1 MNYHSDLTF
10 FTNEPERN
18 LYDRFNKIL
27 KSNTQFFD
35 IIVGYFRTSGFHLM
49 YPAMEDIEKI
59 RVLVGLNVDKKTV
72 QIIHQAQ
79 QEQMSFEMSHKG
91 VKTFI
96 KWLQSGKLE
105 MRIYPDAP
113 IHAKVYIMRKDM
125 DKADH
130 YGSVITGS
138 SNFSKAGLI
147 NNLEFNVELK
157 DSRDVVFALEKF
169 EELWNKSIDIT
180 DEYIETINKSTWIR
194 EDITPYELFIKTL
207 YEYFKEEINEDKNE
221 TWIEMFSDGFMKLQ
235 YQTDAVIQA
244 KKILDAYNGV
254 FISDVVGLG
263 KTFIC
268 AMLAQKLKGR
278 KLVICPPVLKDYWK
292 RILEQF
298 EVPATVESL
307 GKLDSILEDEDLMKN
322 VKYVF
327 IDEAHRFRNQKTESF
342 QKLHEIC
349 YNKKVILVTATPQ
362 NNYSS
367 DIANQIFLFQPK
379 NNSVIIP
386 DDKNIEAFFNKL
398 DSKLKKLE
406 KGTREYSRV
415 LKANSEIIRDKVLR
429 NIMIRRTRKEIIE
442 YYKDDLEKRGLK
454 FPKLGNPEKI
464 IYTYDDEI
472 EAVFNHTI
480 NIIKRLS
487 YARYKPLTYLRD
499 VSKKEIASL
508 MVSQRNISGF
518 MKSILIKRLESSF
531 EAFKKTLNRF
541 IKSHERFINMC
552 EAGEVYISKKVD
564 IYDLLDS
571 GDDEKL
577 MEFVEEETV
586 QHYPLN
592 AFNNDFISSLKNDLL
607 LLRGLQDEWE
617 EIIEDPKKDQFLSEL
632 KNNINLKDNKIII
645 FTEAKETAEYVGE
658 YLRLEY
664 PDEVIVYSGQAS
676 KSIRMEIEA
685 NYNPDYVYEKK
696 DDIRILVTTDVL
708 AEGINLH
715 RSNVIINY
723 DLPWNPTKVM
733 QRVGRINRVGT
744 EHDEIFVFNFFPTAQ
759 ANMHLTLE
767 ENIMLKIQAF
777 HDTLGED
784 FKYLSEDEEVSSH
797 NLYEKLNSKESLE
810 AEEADDEQSELK
822 YLNIIRDIRDSNVEL
837 YEKIKN
843 LPQKSRSGRKYD
855 KVEEDKTVTFL
866 RKGGLK
872 KFFIADKK
880 SSKEIP
886 FLQAMKYLEVLP
898 DEKRIKLPKTY
909 FDHLQLNKLQFEI
922 SLTGEEIITK
932 KTVKKGRDAQIIKIL
947 KGMSKCRIFTDEE
960 DKLVVKMRNIWEE
973 GNIPATITRE
983 VLKQINWKDVNFEIP
998 NELFSNKKDRG
1009 KEADGILDIF
1019 DRFNFTINE
1028 DEPLEKEVA
1037 IDPEMLGKIFEN
1049 LLEVKDRKSK
1059 GAFYTP
1065 REIVHYMCQ
1074 ESLINYLVNEVNVP
1088 DYESADY
1095 FVCKSYYLLKNEGL
1109 MSYIIPNTILS
1120 NLFAKK

>member
-1 MNYHSDLTF
+1 MIYQSDLTF

-35 IIVGYFRTSGFHLM
+35 VIVGYFRTSGFYLM
-49 YPAMEDIEKI
+49 YPAMKDIEKI
-59 RVLVGLNVDKKTV
+59 RVLVGLNVDGKTV
-72 QIIHQAQ
+72 QIIQQAQ
-79 QEQMSFEMSHKG
+79 SEQMSFEMSHKEVKNEFSEDIVEEMQNSEDSYKVEEG

-96 KWLQSGKLE
+96 KWLRSGKLE
-105 MRIYPDAP
+105 MRVYPDAP

-125 DKADH
+125 NKADY

-157 DSRDVVFALEKF
+157 DSRDVGFALEKF
-169 EELWNKSIDIT
+169 EELWNRSIDIT
-180 DEYIETINKSTWIR
+180 DEYIETINKNTWIR
-194 EDITPYELFIKTL
+194 GDITPYELFIKTL
-207 YEYFKEEINEDKNE
+207 YEYFKEEINEDKSE

-235 YQTDAVIQA
+235 YQTDAVVQA

-268 AMLAQKLKGR
+268 AMLAQKLRGR

-298 EVPATVESL
+298 GVPATVESL
-307 GKLDSILEDEDLMKN
+307 GMLDSILEDEDLMKN

-327 IDEAHRFRNQKTESF
+327 IDEAHRFRNEKTESF
-342 QKLHEIC
+342 EKLHRIC
-349 YNKKVILVTATPQ
+349 YNKKIILVTATPQ

-386 DDKNIEAFFNKL
+386 GNRNIEAFFNKL

-406 KGTREYSRV
+406 KGTREYSET

-429 NIMIRRTRKEIIE
+429 NIMIRRTRKEIME
-442 YYKDDLEKRGLK
+442 YYKDDLEKRGLR
-454 FPKLGNPEKI
+454 FPKLDNPEKI
-464 IYTYDDEI
+464 IYTYNDEI

-480 NIIKRLS
+480 DVIKRLN
-487 YARYKPLTYLRD
+487 YARYKPLTYLKD
-499 VSKKEIASL
+499 IPKEIASL

-518 MKSILIKRLESSF
+518 MKSVLVKRLESSF

-541 IKSHERFINMC
+541 VKSNERFINMC

-564 IYDLLDS
+564 VYDLLDS

-577 MEFVEEETV
+577 MELVEEETV
-586 QHYPLN
+586 QHYPLD
-592 AFNNDFISSLKNDLL
+592 AFNDNFMSSLKNDLL
-607 LLRGLQDEWE
+607 LLKELRDEWE

-664 PDEVIVYSGQAS
+664 PDEVVVYSGQGP
-676 KSIRMEIEA
+676 KSVRTEIEA
-685 NYNPDYVYEKK
+685 NYNPNYVYEKK
-696 DDIRILVTTDVL
+696 NDIRILVTTDVL

-744 EHDEIFVFNFFPTAQ
+744 EHDEIYVFNFFPTAQ
-759 ANMHLTLE
+759 ANIHLPLE
-767 ENIMLKIQAF
+767 ENIISKIQAF

-797 NLYEKLNSKESLE
+797 SLYEKLSSKESLE
-810 AEEADDEQSELK
+810 AEESDDEQSELK
-822 YLNIIRDIRDSNVEL
+822 YLNIIRDIRDNNIEL

-843 LPQKSRSGRKYD
+843 LPRKSKSGRKCD
-855 KVEEDKTVTFL
+855 KIEKDKTVTFL

-872 KFFIADKK
+872 KFFIADKEN
-880 SSKEIP
+880 SKEIS
-886 FLQAMKYLEVLP
+886 FLQAMKYLEVSP
-898 DEKRIKLPKTY
+898 DEKKIKPPKTY
-909 FDHLQLNKLQFEI
+909 FNHLKLNKLQFEM
-922 SLTGEEIITK
+922 SLTGEEIITE
-932 KTVKKGRDAQIIKIL
+932 KTVKKGSDARIIKIFKAML
-947 KGMSKCRIFTDEE
+947 KCRKFTDDQDELIIRM
-960 DKLVVKMRNIWEE
+960 KRNWEE
-973 GNIPATITRE
+973 GNIPVTITRK
-983 VLKQINWKDVNFEIP
+983 VLKQIK
-998 NELFSNKKDRG
+998 
-1009 KEADGILDIF
+1009 GI
-1019 DRFNFTINE
+1019 N
-1028 DEPLEKEVA
+1028 
-1037 IDPEMLGKIFEN
+1037 DPIKIFYEI
-1049 LLEVKDRKSK
+1049 LEIVPDKYFEDREIKEKTNISGKTKVILSSYLSK
-1059 GAFYTP
+1059 GDK
-1065 REIVHYMCQ
+1065 I
-1074 ESLINYLVNEVNVP
+1074 
-1088 DYESADY
+1088 
-1095 FVCKSYYLLKNEGL
+1095 
-1109 MSYIIPNTILS
+1109 
-1120 NLFAKK
+1120 